1 MIIFSGSV
9 AVCTPAHVHS
19 APVRGVSVIRSNSCD
34 ALARWDLF
42 SFMGAGAQS
51 VQALADYS
59 GLCVVNRFT
68 PAIHP
73 LNPAKGNLMNSIVY
87 VVGLIVIILFI
98 LGFFG
103 LR

>member
-34 ALARWDLF
+34 ALARWDLLWVL
-42 SFMGAGAQS
+42 AHR
-51 VQALADYS
+51 ALRPGRLQWA
-59 GLCVVNRFT
+59 LCSESLHARDSS
-68 PAIHP
+68 
-73 LNPAKGNLMNSIVY
+73 LKPAKGNLMNSIVY